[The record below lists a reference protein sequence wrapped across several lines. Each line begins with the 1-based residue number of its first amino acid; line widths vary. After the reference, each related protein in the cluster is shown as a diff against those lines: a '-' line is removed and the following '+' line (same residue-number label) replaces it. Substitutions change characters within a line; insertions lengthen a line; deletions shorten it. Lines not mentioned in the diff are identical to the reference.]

1 MWKSPSPLKS
11 GYMFTGI
18 IKSLGQVEN
27 VKSEGTNKVFTIKAP
42 FEEAIHV
49 DQSISHNGV
58 CLTVTDIE
66 QQNDLEFT
74 YSVTAV
80 DETLKKTHLNQWETG
95 TKVNIELCMQ
105 MGARLDGHFVQGH
118 VDTVGIVTSVEEVE
132 GSWMYEFRFDPQH
145 QHLLVDKGSVTINGV
160 SLTVVDAREDRFSV
174 TIIPYTYAHTNFH
187 QLQVGDQVNLEF
199 DVLGKYIAKMMK
211 R

>member
-1 MWKSPSPLKS
+1 
-11 GYMFTGI
+11 MFTGI

-27 VKSEGTNKVFTIKAP
+27 VKTEGTNRIFTIKAP
-42 FEEAIHV
+42 FEEEIHV

-66 QQNDLEFT
+66 QRDDLEFT
-74 YSVTAV
+74 YRVTAV
-80 DETLKKTHLNQWETG
+80 DETLKKTHLNHWTEG

-118 VDTVGIVTSVEEVE
+118 VDTVGKVLSVEEVD
-132 GSWMYEFRFDPQH
+132 GSWMYAFGFDPQH

-160 SLTVVDAREDRFSV
+160 SLTVVDAESDRFSV
-174 TIIPYTYAHTNFH
+174 TIIPYTYEHTNFH
-187 QLQVGDQVNLEF
+187 QLKVGDEVNLEF
-199 DVLGKYIAKMMK
+199 DVLGKYIAKIIH